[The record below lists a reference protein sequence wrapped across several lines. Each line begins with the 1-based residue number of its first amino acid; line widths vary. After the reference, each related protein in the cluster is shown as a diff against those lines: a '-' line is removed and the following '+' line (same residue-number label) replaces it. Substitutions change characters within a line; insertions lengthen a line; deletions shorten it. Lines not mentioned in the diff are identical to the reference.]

1 MKSWSS
7 ENIHIIDTT
16 LARLR
21 KKAITN
27 IRNKAGDIISDTM
40 YNTTHNFNNLDKVD
54 QFLKNYKLLRLTQDE
69 INNLN
74 SLQDIKEIKLVV
86 KVSRCR

>member
-1 MKSWSS
+1 MKRWSS

-16 LARLR
+16 LARLT
-21 KKAITN
+21 KKATTN
-27 IRNKAGDIISDTM
+27 IRNKAGDLTSDTM
-40 YNTTHNFNNLDKVD
+40 YNTTHNLNNLDEVD
-54 QFLKNYKLLRLTQDE
+54 QFRKNYKLLRLTPDE

-86 KVSRCR
+86 KVGTAN

>member
-1 MKSWSS
+1 MKRWSS

-16 LARLR
+16 LARLT
-21 KKAITN
+21 KKATTN
-27 IRNKAGDIISDTM
+27 IRNKAGDLASDTM
-40 YNTTHNFNNLDKVD
+40 YNTTHNLNNLDEVD
-54 QFLKNYKLLRLTQDE
+54 QFRKNYKLLRLTLDE

-86 KVSRCR
+86 KVSRSR